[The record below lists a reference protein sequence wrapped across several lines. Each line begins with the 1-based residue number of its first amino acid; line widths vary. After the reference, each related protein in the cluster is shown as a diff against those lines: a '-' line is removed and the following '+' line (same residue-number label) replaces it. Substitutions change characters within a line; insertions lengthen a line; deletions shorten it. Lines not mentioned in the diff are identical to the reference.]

1 MNAVTLPT
9 RTSPPWREAL
19 TFAWSTWTAIPRRRW
34 TWVLAVGLVVTLIGV
49 PQRVDLLQKVGWQPL
64 PAIVDLLLPLLAS
77 LIMFLGWSLADAG
90 SDSWRSRRTRLVFAL
105 LASAAVAS
113 LAAVWL
119 WYQSGVADLWAQ
131 LAAERGKAPKSPALM
146 LLADFINMVVVGGM
160 IYAVAEVLCQRA
172 RTQRDFEAMRRQQ
185 VTLERQVLESRLS
198 AMQAQVEPRFL
209 FDTLVD
215 IEALYARDP
224 QRAAGNLDRLIAYL
238 RAALPRLRDT
248 GSTIDAELD
257 LVRAYLEVVTA
268 VHGGRPRLTVTA
280 AEPCRQARFYP
291 MLLLPL
297 VQRAVR
303 HPSGRLPD
311 SVSIDVR
318 REAGDT
324 VVALRVALGGGC
336 ADDPEL
342 ARVRERLDGLYG
354 PAARLDCAEDAGGST
369 LLTLR
374 VPADG
379 ATAPR

>member
-9 RTSPPWREAL
+9 RTSSPWREAL
-19 TFAWSTWTAIPRRRW
+19 AFAWNTWTAIPRRRW
-34 TWVLAVGLVVTLIGV
+34 TWVLAVGMVVTLIGL
-49 PQRVDLLQKVGWQPL
+49 PQRVDLFQKVGWHPL
-64 PAIVDLLLPLLAS
+64 PATMDMMLPLLAS
-77 LIMFLGWSLADAG
+77 LVMFLGWSLADAG
-90 SDSWRSRRTRLVFAL
+90 SDAWRSRRTRLVYAL
-105 LASAAVAS
+105 LVSAAVAS
-113 LAAVWL
+113 LAAVSL

-160 IYAVAEVLCQRA
+160 IYAVAEVLCQRT
-172 RTQRDFEAMRRQQ
+172 RTQQDFETMRRQQ
-185 VTLERQVLESRLS
+185 VALERQVLESRLS

-224 QRAAGNLDRLIAYL
+224 QRAADNLDRLIAYL
-238 RAALPRLRDT
+238 RAALPRLRDS

-268 VHGGRPRLTVTA
+268 VHGGRPRLTIA
-280 AEPCRQARFYP
+280 ATEECRRGRFYP

-297 VQRAVR
+297 IQRAVR

-311 SVSIDVR
+311 SISIDAR
-318 REAGDT
+318 RDAGDT
-324 VVALRVALGGGC
+324 VFTLRVALGSGC
-336 ADDPEL
+336 TDDPEL
-342 ARVRERLDGLYG
+342 ARVRERLAGLYG
-354 PAARLDCAEDAGGST
+354 PAARLDCAEGPGEST
-369 LLTLR
+369 TLTLR
-374 VPADG
+374 IPADG